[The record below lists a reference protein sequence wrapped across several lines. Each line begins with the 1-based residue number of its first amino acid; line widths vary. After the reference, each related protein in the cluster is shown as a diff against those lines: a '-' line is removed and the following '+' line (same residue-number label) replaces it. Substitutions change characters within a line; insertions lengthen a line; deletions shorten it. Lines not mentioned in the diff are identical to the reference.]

1 MYDFNLLIILL
12 PFFGLSWY
20 VSNKLKSKF
29 IKYSKIKLSKDF
41 SGREVAEIML
51 RDHGIENVK
60 VHSVPG
66 KLSDHYN
73 PINKT
78 INLSPEVYNGRS
90 VSSTAVAAHECGHAV
105 QHAQG
110 YAFLQLRSALVP
122 LQNVSS
128 KVLQTIFI
136 FILLGAFGLPNILPM
151 SSAIL
156 IVVICYSAFT
166 AFAFI
171 TLPVEFDASK
181 KAVAWI
187 VNRNIVNNEESIMAK
202 DALHWA
208 AMTYVVVALQSLV
221 TLVYY
226 LSIFFRRR

>member
-29 IKYSKIKLSKDF
+29 IKYSKITLSNDF

-66 KLSDHYN
+66 RLSDHYN

-128 KVLQTIFI
+128 KVLQTIFM
-136 FILLGAFGLPNILPM
+136 FMLLGAFGLPNILPM

-156 IVVICYSAFT
+156 IIVICYSAFT

-181 KAVAWI
+181 RAVAWI

>member
-1 MYDFNLLIILL
+1 MF
-12 PFFGLSWY
+12 
-20 VSNKLKSKF
+20 
-29 IKYSKIKLSKDF
+29 
-41 SGREVAEIML
+41 M
-51 RDHGIENVK
+51 
-60 VHSVPG
+60 
-66 KLSDHYN
+66 
-73 PINKT
+73 
-78 INLSPEVYNGRS
+78 
-90 VSSTAVAAHECGHAV
+90 
-105 QHAQG
+105 
-110 YAFLQLRSALVP
+110 
-122 LQNVSS
+122 
-128 KVLQTIFI
+128 
-136 FILLGAFGLPNILPM
+136 LLGAFGLPNILPM

-156 IVVICYSAFT
+156 IIVICYSAFT

-181 KAVAWI
+181 RAVAWI